1 MAKVKYYYAPETLS
15 YKPVEYP
22 RTLRISNF
30 LVFLISSFLFGLFI
44 LFGLLTTDFLSTP
57 EELLLK
63 RELRNYEFQFDL
75 VSKRLGEIENVIS
88 NIEER
93 DNELYRNYF
102 EASPVSDEQ
111 RKAGFG
117 GVNRYKSLEGYGNS
131 EQIIETTKKLDIL
144 SRRIVVQSKSLDEI
158 RLLAEKKEELLASIP
173 SIQPIRNE
181 DLKRMASGYGWRI
194 DPFTKTRKRHYGM
207 DFSASRG
214 TPIYAPG
221 NGVVKR
227 ADSRSSGYGRHIRI
241 DHGFGYVTVYAHLN
255 KYNVKRGQK
264 VKRGDIIGYVG
275 STGRSVAPHLHYEI
289 IKDGKKINPLNFYI
303 GNLTSDE
310 YNAILIQASQENL
323 SLDEIFTM
331 KNILNEKKYY
341 SIGEVAEFLN
351 VNTSLIRFWEKEFKQ
366 ISPKKKKSGVRKFTK
381 PDVEILQFIYSLLKE
396 KKMTIDGAKRHLQK
410 SQNKDKVLISIRN
423 KLEEV
428 KSELLFLRDN
438 V

>member
-1 MAKVKYYYAPETLS
+1 MAKVKYYYDPETLS

-30 LVFLISSFLFGLFI
+30 FIFLISSFLFGLFI
-44 LFGLLTTDFLSTP
+44 LFGLLTTDFLNTP

-63 RELRNYEFQFDL
+63 RELKNYEFQFDL

-93 DNELYRNYF
+93 DNELYRSYF

-117 GVNRYKSLEGYGNS
+117 GVNRYKNLEGYGNS
-131 EQIIETTKKLDIL
+131 EQIIETTKRLDVL

-221 NGVVKR
+221 NGVIKR

-323 SLDEIFTM
+323 SLD
-331 KNILNEKKYY
+331 
-341 SIGEVAEFLN
+341 
-351 VNTSLIRFWEKEFKQ
+351 
-366 ISPKKKKSGVRKFTK
+366 
-381 PDVEILQFIYSLLKE
+381 
-396 KKMTIDGAKRHLQK
+396 
-410 SQNKDKVLISIRN
+410 
-423 KLEEV
+423 
-428 KSELLFLRDN
+428 
-438 V
+438 